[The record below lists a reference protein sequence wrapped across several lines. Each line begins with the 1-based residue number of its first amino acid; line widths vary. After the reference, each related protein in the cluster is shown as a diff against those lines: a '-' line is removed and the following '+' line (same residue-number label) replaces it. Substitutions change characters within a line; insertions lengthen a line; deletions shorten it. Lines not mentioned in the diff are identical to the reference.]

1 MEMEEEGDNV
11 AGPSREI
18 SGQEAGMSAGRAQGA
33 PALPSGWSTPN
44 SELEVMAAPRSV
56 GTQGVVHSMSAGR
69 AQGAPAIPSGW
80 STPNSEVLWVELEV
94 MAAKPQRTK
103 AVLPVHGSQECGHTG
118 RGPLRRLSRARQ
130 STPHLKVAST
140 KKEREELW

>member
-11 AGPSREI
+11 AGPSQEI

-33 PALPSGWSTPN
+33 PALPSGWST
-44 SELEVMAAPRSV
+44 
-56 GTQGVVHSMSAGR
+56 H
-69 AQGAPAIPSGW
+69 
-80 STPNSEVLWVELEV
+80 NSEVLWVELEV

-140 KKEREELW
+140 KKEREELL

>member
-44 SELEVMAAPRSV
+44 SE
-56 GTQGVVHSMSAGR
+56 
-69 AQGAPAIPSGW
+69 
-80 STPNSEVLWVELEV
+80 VLWVELEV

-103 AVLPVHGSQECGHTG
+103 AVLPVHGSQECGPITT
-118 RGPLRRLSRARQ
+118 PAPVFDSIVFWEMKLLREA
-130 STPHLKVAST
+130 
-140 KKEREELW
+140 

>member
-18 SGQEAGMSAGRAQGA
+18 SGQEAGMSTGRAQGA
-33 PALPSGWSTPN
+33 PAL
-44 SELEVMAAPRSV
+44 
-56 GTQGVVHSMSAGR
+56 
-69 AQGAPAIPSGW
+69 PSGW